1 MTQQTLYTV
10 TVYSENQV
18 GLLNQISIIFTRR
31 QLNIESLSVSGSAI
45 EGVHK
50 FTITTYSD
58 RETMEK
64 LVKQIEKRIDVLR
77 AFFYTDDEIIF
88 QEVALYKV
96 PTDKLLDD
104 RSIED
109 LIRKHNARILEVN
122 RTYTVIEK
130 SGHPRRNSISV
141 RRTESIRCHA
151 IRPVG
156 TCRHNQIDRRARKH
170 IPTRTTIPTKPTMKE
185 KEEQSKRQ
193 TEPVYSKTYTVE
205 PAEGNGQQELPLTLL
220 AKRILEV
227 ATLHAESWGVGY
239 STLIKNRQ
247 VWVLSRLTV
256 EMYRYPL
263 INEHYTLQTW
273 IEGYNKH
280 FSSRNFAILGRGRLS
295 LRICPHDLG
304 RYRFG

>member
-130 SGHPRRNSISV
+130 SGHPDETQSLFEELSRYDVMQFV
-141 RRTESIRCHA
+141 RSGRVA
-151 IRPVG
+151 I
-156 TCRHNQIDRRARKH
+156 
-170 IPTRTTIPTKPTMKE
+170 TK
-185 KEEQSKRQ
+185 S
-193 TEPVYSKTYTVE
+193 TVE
-205 PAEGNGQQELPLTLL
+205 HVSIFLQEQQYRQN
-220 AKRILEV
+220 RI
-227 ATLHAESWGVGY
+227 
-239 STLIKNRQ
+239 
-247 VWVLSRLTV
+247 
-256 EMYRYPL
+256 
-263 INEHYTLQTW
+263 
-273 IEGYNKH
+273 
-280 FSSRNFAILGRGRLS
+280 
-295 LRICPHDLG
+295 
-304 RYRFG
+304 

>member
-130 SGHPRRNSISV
+130 SGHPDETQSLFEELSRYDVMQFV
-141 RRTESIRCHA
+141 RSGRVA
-151 IRPVG
+151 I
-156 TCRHNQIDRRARKH
+156 
-170 IPTRTTIPTKPTMKE
+170 TK
-185 KEEQSKRQ
+185 S
-193 TEPVYSKTYTVE
+193 TVE
-205 PAEGNGQQELPLTLL
+205 HVSIFLQEQQC
-220 AKRILEV
+220 
-227 ATLHAESWGVGY
+227 
-239 STLIKNRQ
+239 RQ
-247 VWVLSRLTV
+247 NQL
-256 EMYRYPL
+256 
-263 INEHYTLQTW
+263 
-273 IEGYNKH
+273 
-280 FSSRNFAILGRGRLS
+280 
-295 LRICPHDLG
+295 
-304 RYRFG
+304 

>member
-96 PTDKLLDD
+96 PTDKLLYD

-130 SGHPRRNSISV
+130 SGHPDETQSLFEELSRYDVMQFV
-141 RRTESIRCHA
+141 RSGRVA
-151 IRPVG
+151 I
-156 TCRHNQIDRRARKH
+156 
-170 IPTRTTIPTKPTMKE
+170 TK
-185 KEEQSKRQ
+185 S
-193 TEPVYSKTYTVE
+193 TVE
-205 PAEGNGQQELPLTLL
+205 HVSIFLQEQQ
-220 AKRILEV
+220 
-227 ATLHAESWGVGY
+227 Y
-239 STLIKNRQ
+239 RQ
-247 VWVLSRLTV
+247 NQL
-256 EMYRYPL
+256 
-263 INEHYTLQTW
+263 
-273 IEGYNKH
+273 
-280 FSSRNFAILGRGRLS
+280 
-295 LRICPHDLG
+295 
-304 RYRFG
+304 

>member
-96 PTDKLLDD
+96 PTDKLLDN

-130 SGHPRRNSISV
+130 SGHPDETQSLFEELSRYDVMQFV
-141 RRTESIRCHA
+141 RSGRVA
-151 IRPVG
+151 I
-156 TCRHNQIDRRARKH
+156 
-170 IPTRTTIPTKPTMKE
+170 TK
-185 KEEQSKRQ
+185 S
-193 TEPVYSKTYTVE
+193 TVE
-205 PAEGNGQQELPLTLL
+205 HVSIFLQEQQ
-220 AKRILEV
+220 
-227 ATLHAESWGVGY
+227 Y
-239 STLIKNRQ
+239 RQ
-247 VWVLSRLTV
+247 NQL
-256 EMYRYPL
+256 
-263 INEHYTLQTW
+263 
-273 IEGYNKH
+273 
-280 FSSRNFAILGRGRLS
+280 
-295 LRICPHDLG
+295 
-304 RYRFG
+304 

>member
-96 PTDKLLDD
+96 STDKLLDD

-130 SGHPRRNSISV
+130 SGHPDETQSLFEELSRYDVMQFV
-141 RRTESIRCHA
+141 RSGRVA
-151 IRPVG
+151 I
-156 TCRHNQIDRRARKH
+156 
-170 IPTRTTIPTKPTMKE
+170 TK
-185 KEEQSKRQ
+185 S
-193 TEPVYSKTYTVE
+193 TVE
-205 PAEGNGQQELPLTLL
+205 HVSIFLQEQQ
-220 AKRILEV
+220 
-227 ATLHAESWGVGY
+227 Y
-239 STLIKNRQ
+239 RQ
-247 VWVLSRLTV
+247 NQL
-256 EMYRYPL
+256 
-263 INEHYTLQTW
+263 
-273 IEGYNKH
+273 
-280 FSSRNFAILGRGRLS
+280 
-295 LRICPHDLG
+295 
-304 RYRFG
+304 

>member
-31 QLNIESLSVSGSAI
+31 QLNIESLSESGSAI

-130 SGHPRRNSISV
+130 SGHPDETQSLFEELSRYDVMQFV
-141 RRTESIRCHA
+141 RSGRVA
-151 IRPVG
+151 I
-156 TCRHNQIDRRARKH
+156 
-170 IPTRTTIPTKPTMKE
+170 TK
-185 KEEQSKRQ
+185 S
-193 TEPVYSKTYTVE
+193 TVE
-205 PAEGNGQQELPLTLL
+205 HVSIFLQEQQ
-220 AKRILEV
+220 
-227 ATLHAESWGVGY
+227 Y
-239 STLIKNRQ
+239 RQ
-247 VWVLSRLTV
+247 NQL
-256 EMYRYPL
+256 
-263 INEHYTLQTW
+263 
-273 IEGYNKH
+273 
-280 FSSRNFAILGRGRLS
+280 
-295 LRICPHDLG
+295 
-304 RYRFG
+304 

>member
-77 AFFYTDDEIIF
+77 AFFYTDNEIIF

-130 SGHPRRNSISV
+130 SGHPDETQSLFEELSRYDVMQFV
-141 RRTESIRCHA
+141 RSGRVA
-151 IRPVG
+151 I
-156 TCRHNQIDRRARKH
+156 
-170 IPTRTTIPTKPTMKE
+170 TK
-185 KEEQSKRQ
+185 S
-193 TEPVYSKTYTVE
+193 TVE
-205 PAEGNGQQELPLTLL
+205 HVSIFLQEQQ
-220 AKRILEV
+220 
-227 ATLHAESWGVGY
+227 Y
-239 STLIKNRQ
+239 RQ
-247 VWVLSRLTV
+247 NQL
-256 EMYRYPL
+256 
-263 INEHYTLQTW
+263 
-273 IEGYNKH
+273 
-280 FSSRNFAILGRGRLS
+280 
-295 LRICPHDLG
+295 
-304 RYRFG
+304 

>member
-50 FTITTYSD
+50 FTITSFSD
-58 RETMEK
+58 RESMEK
-64 LVKQIEKRIDVLR
+64 LVKQIDIRLDVLR

-130 SGHPRRNSISV
+130 SGHPDETQSLFEELSRYDVMQFV
-141 RRTESIRCHA
+141 RSGRVA
-151 IRPVG
+151 I
-156 TCRHNQIDRRARKH
+156 
-170 IPTRTTIPTKPTMKE
+170 TK
-185 KEEQSKRQ
+185 S
-193 TEPVYSKTYTVE
+193 TVE
-205 PAEGNGQQELPLTLL
+205 HVSIFLQEQQ
-220 AKRILEV
+220 
-227 ATLHAESWGVGY
+227 Y
-239 STLIKNRQ
+239 RQ
-247 VWVLSRLTV
+247 NQL
-256 EMYRYPL
+256 
-263 INEHYTLQTW
+263 
-273 IEGYNKH
+273 
-280 FSSRNFAILGRGRLS
+280 
-295 LRICPHDLG
+295 
-304 RYRFG
+304 

>member
-18 GLLNQISIIFTRR
+18 GLLNPISIIFTRR

-130 SGHPRRNSISV
+130 SGHPDETQSLFEELSRYDVMQFV
-141 RRTESIRCHA
+141 RSGRVA
-151 IRPVG
+151 I
-156 TCRHNQIDRRARKH
+156 
-170 IPTRTTIPTKPTMKE
+170 TK
-185 KEEQSKRQ
+185 S
-193 TEPVYSKTYTVE
+193 TVE
-205 PAEGNGQQELPLTLL
+205 HVSIFLQEQQ
-220 AKRILEV
+220 
-227 ATLHAESWGVGY
+227 Y
-239 STLIKNRQ
+239 RQ
-247 VWVLSRLTV
+247 NQL
-256 EMYRYPL
+256 
-263 INEHYTLQTW
+263 
-273 IEGYNKH
+273 
-280 FSSRNFAILGRGRLS
+280 
-295 LRICPHDLG
+295 
-304 RYRFG
+304 

>member
-130 SGHPRRNSISV
+130 SGHPDETQSLFEELSRYDVMQFV
-141 RRTESIRCHA
+141 RAGRVA
-151 IRPVG
+151 I
-156 TCRHNQIDRRARKH
+156 
-170 IPTRTTIPTKPTMKE
+170 TK
-185 KEEQSKRQ
+185 S
-193 TEPVYSKTYTVE
+193 TVE
-205 PAEGNGQQELPLTLL
+205 HVSIFLQEQQ
-220 AKRILEV
+220 
-227 ATLHAESWGVGY
+227 Y
-239 STLIKNRQ
+239 RQ
-247 VWVLSRLTV
+247 NQL
-256 EMYRYPL
+256 
-263 INEHYTLQTW
+263 
-273 IEGYNKH
+273 
-280 FSSRNFAILGRGRLS
+280 
-295 LRICPHDLG
+295 
-304 RYRFG
+304 

>member
-130 SGHPRRNSISV
+130 SGHPDETQSLFEELSRYDVMQFVRSGRVSI
-141 RRTESIRCHA
+141 
-151 IRPVG
+151 
-156 TCRHNQIDRRARKH
+156 
-170 IPTRTTIPTKPTMKE
+170 TK
-185 KEEQSKRQ
+185 S
-193 TEPVYSKTYTVE
+193 TVE
-205 PAEGNGQQELPLTLL
+205 HVSIFLQEQQ
-220 AKRILEV
+220 
-227 ATLHAESWGVGY
+227 Y
-239 STLIKNRQ
+239 RQ
-247 VWVLSRLTV
+247 NQL
-256 EMYRYPL
+256 
-263 INEHYTLQTW
+263 
-273 IEGYNKH
+273 
-280 FSSRNFAILGRGRLS
+280 
-295 LRICPHDLG
+295 
-304 RYRFG
+304 

>member
-64 LVKQIEKRIDVLR
+64 LVKQIEKRIDVFR

-130 SGHPRRNSISV
+130 SGHPDETQSLFEELSRYDVMQFV
-141 RRTESIRCHA
+141 RSGRVA
-151 IRPVG
+151 I
-156 TCRHNQIDRRARKH
+156 
-170 IPTRTTIPTKPTMKE
+170 TK
-185 KEEQSKRQ
+185 S
-193 TEPVYSKTYTVE
+193 TVE
-205 PAEGNGQQELPLTLL
+205 HVSIFLQEQQ
-220 AKRILEV
+220 
-227 ATLHAESWGVGY
+227 Y
-239 STLIKNRQ
+239 RQ
-247 VWVLSRLTV
+247 NQL
-256 EMYRYPL
+256 
-263 INEHYTLQTW
+263 
-273 IEGYNKH
+273 
-280 FSSRNFAILGRGRLS
+280 
-295 LRICPHDLG
+295 
-304 RYRFG
+304 

>member
-50 FTITTYSD
+50 FTITTYSA

-130 SGHPRRNSISV
+130 SGHPDETQSLFEELSRYDVMQFV
-141 RRTESIRCHA
+141 RSGRVA
-151 IRPVG
+151 I
-156 TCRHNQIDRRARKH
+156 
-170 IPTRTTIPTKPTMKE
+170 TK
-185 KEEQSKRQ
+185 S
-193 TEPVYSKTYTVE
+193 TVE
-205 PAEGNGQQELPLTLL
+205 HVSIFLQEQQ
-220 AKRILEV
+220 
-227 ATLHAESWGVGY
+227 Y
-239 STLIKNRQ
+239 RQ
-247 VWVLSRLTV
+247 NQL
-256 EMYRYPL
+256 
-263 INEHYTLQTW
+263 
-273 IEGYNKH
+273 
-280 FSSRNFAILGRGRLS
+280 
-295 LRICPHDLG
+295 
-304 RYRFG
+304 

>member
-130 SGHPRRNSISV
+130 SGHPDETQSLFEELSRYDVMQFVQSGRV
-141 RRTESIRCHA
+141 A
-151 IRPVG
+151 I
-156 TCRHNQIDRRARKH
+156 
-170 IPTRTTIPTKPTMKE
+170 TK
-185 KEEQSKRQ
+185 S
-193 TEPVYSKTYTVE
+193 TVE
-205 PAEGNGQQELPLTLL
+205 HVSIFLQEQQ
-220 AKRILEV
+220 
-227 ATLHAESWGVGY
+227 Y
-239 STLIKNRQ
+239 RQ
-247 VWVLSRLTV
+247 NQL
-256 EMYRYPL
+256 
-263 INEHYTLQTW
+263 
-273 IEGYNKH
+273 
-280 FSSRNFAILGRGRLS
+280 
-295 LRICPHDLG
+295 
-304 RYRFG
+304 

>member
-130 SGHPRRNSISV
+130 SGHPDETQSLFEELRRYDVMQFV
-141 RRTESIRCHA
+141 RSGRVA
-151 IRPVG
+151 I
-156 TCRHNQIDRRARKH
+156 
-170 IPTRTTIPTKPTMKE
+170 TK
-185 KEEQSKRQ
+185 S
-193 TEPVYSKTYTVE
+193 TVE
-205 PAEGNGQQELPLTLL
+205 HVSIFLQEQQ
-220 AKRILEV
+220 
-227 ATLHAESWGVGY
+227 Y
-239 STLIKNRQ
+239 RQ
-247 VWVLSRLTV
+247 NQL
-256 EMYRYPL
+256 
-263 INEHYTLQTW
+263 
-273 IEGYNKH
+273 
-280 FSSRNFAILGRGRLS
+280 
-295 LRICPHDLG
+295 
-304 RYRFG
+304 

>member
-109 LIRKHNARILEVN
+109 LIRKHNAGILEVN

-130 SGHPRRNSISV
+130 SGHPDETQSLFEELSRYDVMQFV
-141 RRTESIRCHA
+141 RSGRVA
-151 IRPVG
+151 I
-156 TCRHNQIDRRARKH
+156 
-170 IPTRTTIPTKPTMKE
+170 TK
-185 KEEQSKRQ
+185 S
-193 TEPVYSKTYTVE
+193 TVE
-205 PAEGNGQQELPLTLL
+205 HVSIFLQEQQ
-220 AKRILEV
+220 
-227 ATLHAESWGVGY
+227 Y
-239 STLIKNRQ
+239 RQ
-247 VWVLSRLTV
+247 NQL
-256 EMYRYPL
+256 
-263 INEHYTLQTW
+263 
-273 IEGYNKH
+273 
-280 FSSRNFAILGRGRLS
+280 
-295 LRICPHDLG
+295 
-304 RYRFG
+304 

>member
-18 GLLNQISIIFTRR
+18 GLLNQISIISTRR

-130 SGHPRRNSISV
+130 SGHPDETQSLFEELSRYDVMQFV
-141 RRTESIRCHA
+141 RSGRVA
-151 IRPVG
+151 I
-156 TCRHNQIDRRARKH
+156 
-170 IPTRTTIPTKPTMKE
+170 TK
-185 KEEQSKRQ
+185 S
-193 TEPVYSKTYTVE
+193 TVE
-205 PAEGNGQQELPLTLL
+205 HVSIFLQEQQ
-220 AKRILEV
+220 
-227 ATLHAESWGVGY
+227 Y
-239 STLIKNRQ
+239 RQ
-247 VWVLSRLTV
+247 NQL
-256 EMYRYPL
+256 
-263 INEHYTLQTW
+263 
-273 IEGYNKH
+273 
-280 FSSRNFAILGRGRLS
+280 
-295 LRICPHDLG
+295 
-304 RYRFG
+304 

>member
-130 SGHPRRNSISV
+130 SGHPDETQSLFEERSRYDVMQFV
-141 RRTESIRCHA
+141 RSGRVA
-151 IRPVG
+151 I
-156 TCRHNQIDRRARKH
+156 
-170 IPTRTTIPTKPTMKE
+170 TK
-185 KEEQSKRQ
+185 S
-193 TEPVYSKTYTVE
+193 TVE
-205 PAEGNGQQELPLTLL
+205 HVSIFLQEQQ
-220 AKRILEV
+220 
-227 ATLHAESWGVGY
+227 Y
-239 STLIKNRQ
+239 RQ
-247 VWVLSRLTV
+247 NQL
-256 EMYRYPL
+256 
-263 INEHYTLQTW
+263 
-273 IEGYNKH
+273 
-280 FSSRNFAILGRGRLS
+280 
-295 LRICPHDLG
+295 
-304 RYRFG
+304 

>member
-50 FTITTYSD
+50 FTITTHSD

-130 SGHPRRNSISV
+130 SGHPDETQSLFEELSRYDVMQFV
-141 RRTESIRCHA
+141 RSGRVA
-151 IRPVG
+151 I
-156 TCRHNQIDRRARKH
+156 
-170 IPTRTTIPTKPTMKE
+170 TK
-185 KEEQSKRQ
+185 S
-193 TEPVYSKTYTVE
+193 TVE
-205 PAEGNGQQELPLTLL
+205 HVSIFLQEQQ
-220 AKRILEV
+220 
-227 ATLHAESWGVGY
+227 Y
-239 STLIKNRQ
+239 RQ
-247 VWVLSRLTV
+247 NQL
-256 EMYRYPL
+256 
-263 INEHYTLQTW
+263 
-273 IEGYNKH
+273 
-280 FSSRNFAILGRGRLS
+280 
-295 LRICPHDLG
+295 
-304 RYRFG
+304 

>member
-109 LIRKHNARILEVN
+109 LIRKYNARILEVN

-130 SGHPRRNSISV
+130 SGHPDETQSLFEELSRYDVMQFV
-141 RRTESIRCHA
+141 RSGRVA
-151 IRPVG
+151 I
-156 TCRHNQIDRRARKH
+156 
-170 IPTRTTIPTKPTMKE
+170 TK
-185 KEEQSKRQ
+185 S
-193 TEPVYSKTYTVE
+193 TVE
-205 PAEGNGQQELPLTLL
+205 HVSIFLQEQQ
-220 AKRILEV
+220 
-227 ATLHAESWGVGY
+227 Y
-239 STLIKNRQ
+239 RQ
-247 VWVLSRLTV
+247 NQL
-256 EMYRYPL
+256 
-263 INEHYTLQTW
+263 
-273 IEGYNKH
+273 
-280 FSSRNFAILGRGRLS
+280 
-295 LRICPHDLG
+295 
-304 RYRFG
+304 

>member
-31 QLNIESLSVSGSAI
+31 QLNIGSLSVSGSAI

-130 SGHPRRNSISV
+130 SGHPDETQSLFEELSRYDVMQFV
-141 RRTESIRCHA
+141 RSGRVA
-151 IRPVG
+151 I
-156 TCRHNQIDRRARKH
+156 
-170 IPTRTTIPTKPTMKE
+170 TK
-185 KEEQSKRQ
+185 S
-193 TEPVYSKTYTVE
+193 TVE
-205 PAEGNGQQELPLTLL
+205 HVSIFLQEQQ
-220 AKRILEV
+220 
-227 ATLHAESWGVGY
+227 Y
-239 STLIKNRQ
+239 RQ
-247 VWVLSRLTV
+247 NQL
-256 EMYRYPL
+256 
-263 INEHYTLQTW
+263 
-273 IEGYNKH
+273 
-280 FSSRNFAILGRGRLS
+280 
-295 LRICPHDLG
+295 
-304 RYRFG
+304 

>member
-130 SGHPRRNSISV
+130 SGHPDETQSLFEELSRYDVMQFV
-141 RRTESIRCHA
+141 RSGRVA
-151 IRPVG
+151 I
-156 TCRHNQIDRRARKH
+156 
-170 IPTRTTIPTKPTMKE
+170 TK
-185 KEEQSKRQ
+185 S
-193 TEPVYSKTYTVE
+193 TVE
-205 PAEGNGQQELPLTLL
+205 HVSIFLQEQQ
-220 AKRILEV
+220 
-227 ATLHAESWGVGY
+227 Y
-239 STLIKNRQ
+239 RQ
-247 VWVLSRLTV
+247 YQL
-256 EMYRYPL
+256 
-263 INEHYTLQTW
+263 
-273 IEGYNKH
+273 
-280 FSSRNFAILGRGRLS
+280 
-295 LRICPHDLG
+295 
-304 RYRFG
+304 

>member
-77 AFFYTDDEIIF
+77 AFFFIPTTKSFFSRGRTLQGSYRQTIGRQEHRRFDSQTQCPHFGSKPHIYRHREIG
-88 QEVALYKV
+88 
-96 PTDKLLDD
+96 P
-104 RSIED
+104 
-109 LIRKHNARILEVN
+109 
-122 RTYTVIEK
+122 
-130 SGHPRRNSISV
+130 PRRNSISV

-185 KEEQSKRQ
+185 KKKNNPNDKQNR
-193 TEPVYSKTYTVE
+193 
-205 PAEGNGQQELPLTLL
+205 
-220 AKRILEV
+220 
-227 ATLHAESWGVGY
+227 
-239 STLIKNRQ
+239 STPKLI
-247 VWVLSRLTV
+247 
-256 EMYRYPL
+256 P
-263 INEHYTLQTW
+263 
-273 IEGYNKH
+273 
-280 FSSRNFAILGRGRLS
+280 
-295 LRICPHDLG
+295 
-304 RYRFG
+304 

>member
-1 MTQQTLYTV
+1 MTLQTLYTV

-130 SGHPRRNSISV
+130 SGHPDETQSLFEELSRYDVMQFVRSGRVAITKSTVEHVSIFLQEQQY
-141 RRTESIRCHA
+141 RQ
-151 IRPVG
+151 
-156 TCRHNQIDRRARKH
+156 NQI
-170 IPTRTTIPTKPTMKE
+170 
-185 KEEQSKRQ
+185 
-193 TEPVYSKTYTVE
+193 
-205 PAEGNGQQELPLTLL
+205 
-220 AKRILEV
+220 
-227 ATLHAESWGVGY
+227 
-239 STLIKNRQ
+239 
-247 VWVLSRLTV
+247 
-256 EMYRYPL
+256 
-263 INEHYTLQTW
+263 
-273 IEGYNKH
+273 
-280 FSSRNFAILGRGRLS
+280 
-295 LRICPHDLG
+295 
-304 RYRFG
+304 

>member
-45 EGVHK
+45 EGIHK

-58 RETMEK
+58 CETMEK

-77 AFFYTDDEIIF
+77 TFFYTDDEIIF

-130 SGHPRRNSISV
+130 SGHPDETQSLFEELSRYDVMQFV
-141 RRTESIRCHA
+141 RSGRVA
-151 IRPVG
+151 I
-156 TCRHNQIDRRARKH
+156 
-170 IPTRTTIPTKPTMKE
+170 TK
-185 KEEQSKRQ
+185 S
-193 TEPVYSKTYTVE
+193 TVE
-205 PAEGNGQQELPLTLL
+205 HVSIFLQEQQ
-220 AKRILEV
+220 
-227 ATLHAESWGVGY
+227 Y
-239 STLIKNRQ
+239 RQ
-247 VWVLSRLTV
+247 NQL
-256 EMYRYPL
+256 
-263 INEHYTLQTW
+263 
-273 IEGYNKH
+273 
-280 FSSRNFAILGRGRLS
+280 
-295 LRICPHDLG
+295 
-304 RYRFG
+304 

>member
-77 AFFYTDDEIIF
+77 AFFYTDDEIIY

-130 SGHPRRNSISV
+130 SGHPNETQSLFEELSRYDVMQFV
-141 RRTESIRCHA
+141 RSGRVA
-151 IRPVG
+151 I
-156 TCRHNQIDRRARKH
+156 
-170 IPTRTTIPTKPTMKE
+170 TK
-185 KEEQSKRQ
+185 S
-193 TEPVYSKTYTVE
+193 TVE
-205 PAEGNGQQELPLTLL
+205 HVSIFLQEQQ
-220 AKRILEV
+220 
-227 ATLHAESWGVGY
+227 
-239 STLIKNRQ
+239 
-247 VWVLSRLTV
+247 
-256 EMYRYPL
+256 
-263 INEHYTLQTW
+263 
-273 IEGYNKH
+273 
-280 FSSRNFAILGRGRLS
+280 
-295 LRICPHDLG
+295 
-304 RYRFG
+304 

>member
-50 FTITTYSD
+50 FTITTYSN

-130 SGHPRRNSISV
+130 SGHPDETQSLFEELSRYNVMQFV
-141 RRTESIRCHA
+141 RSGRVA
-151 IRPVG
+151 I
-156 TCRHNQIDRRARKH
+156 
-170 IPTRTTIPTKPTMKE
+170 TK
-185 KEEQSKRQ
+185 S
-193 TEPVYSKTYTVE
+193 TVE
-205 PAEGNGQQELPLTLL
+205 HVSIFLQEQQ
-220 AKRILEV
+220 
-227 ATLHAESWGVGY
+227 Y
-239 STLIKNRQ
+239 RQ
-247 VWVLSRLTV
+247 NQL
-256 EMYRYPL
+256 
-263 INEHYTLQTW
+263 
-273 IEGYNKH
+273 
-280 FSSRNFAILGRGRLS
+280 
-295 LRICPHDLG
+295 
-304 RYRFG
+304 